1 MAEFEALF
9 DLSPREPI
17 EASFDFQEQ
26 NQIDA
31 TFSLNIIPEIHNDL
45 IDRDKEDCHP
55 ISAITGLRQALDT
68 FVFEQGVAS
77 NVWEIEHNLGKYP
90 SVSIVDTAGNE
101 IIASVK
107 YPDENNVVITMTSE
121 FKGKAYLN

>member
-77 NVWEIEHNLGKYP
+77 SVWEIEHNLGKYP